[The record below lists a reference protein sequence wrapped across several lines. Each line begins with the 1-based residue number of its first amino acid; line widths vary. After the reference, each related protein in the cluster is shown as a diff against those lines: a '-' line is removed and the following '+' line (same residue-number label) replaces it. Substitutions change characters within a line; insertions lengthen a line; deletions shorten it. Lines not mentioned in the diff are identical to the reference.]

1 MRMLL
6 QAAVRCVAISTI
18 AVLALLILVPI
29 VLEREIFGSHAIG
42 AVLTINAMLIIAVVP
57 PPRAIADARLV
68 CWLLPGPHLLAWAM
82 VAAWYIG
89 ARPVRGPEIASPME
103 PAALTFG
110 IFLGHM
116 AMAGLN
122 FPTSTRLG
130 VLLILSWM
138 HLNHQMYELGWQEPA
153 LIGSAGMLGLLC
165 AELIVADRLTLRR
178 LIKDAQTHR
187 RADSRLNHL
196 IKGQCGGAAALVD
209 ALLSLECDKTSMDE
223 ERACQREE
231 MLRQIHQMLSET
243 AKWCHK
249 REAFVQ
255 LEQGTYQSVK
265 IEGDLH
271 SELQA
276 VLGLRAV
283 VDVAVSKIKT
293 DFTIL
298 RLVVHEIGSN
308 AVKYSEPGK
317 PIHAMAT
324 VVHGHPGDGNL
335 HISIRNSNRA
345 GHVPLSPEECAL
357 VFQAGFR
364 KACFS
369 AGDQTEK
376 CSNGLGLSSVRLA
389 IERIGGKVWMRT
401 DEEYTTVHFTL
412 PAAIAGDDHALAGSS
427 RSPSAT
433 KVV

>member
-1 MRMLL
+1 MYDR
-6 QAAVRCVAISTI
+6 AADV
-18 AVLALLILVPI
+18 
-29 VLEREIFGSHAIG
+29 F
-42 AVLTINAMLIIAVVP
+42 
-57 PPRAIADARLV
+57 
-68 CWLLPGPHLLAWAM
+68 PG
-82 VAAWYIG
+82 
-89 ARPVRGPEIASPME
+89 
-103 PAALTFG
+103 
-110 IFLGHM
+110 
-116 AMAGLN
+116 
-122 FPTSTRLG
+122 TR
-130 VLLILSWM
+130 
-138 HLNHQMYELGWQEPA
+138 
-153 LIGSAGMLGLLC
+153 
-165 AELIVADRLTLRR
+165 R
-178 LIKDAQTHR
+178 
-187 RADSRLNHL
+187 
-196 IKGQCGGAAALVD
+196 
-209 ALLSLECDKTSMDE
+209 
-223 ERACQREE
+223 
-231 MLRQIHQMLSET
+231 
-243 AKWCHK
+243 CHK

-376 CSNGLGLSSVRLA
+376 CRCANYSSTA
-389 IERIGGKVWMRT
+389 SMQSRT
-401 DEEYTTVHFTL
+401 
-412 PAAIAGDDHALAGSS
+412 
-427 RSPSAT
+427 
-433 KVV
+433 